1 MGQVTSLFVRKVLSV
16 ADDGIDKDALLRSV
30 GLDPTGPV
38 DPAAMIPAAD
48 YYALLEKLLALD
60 PEPATLP
67 LRAGASMRCGDYGA
81 FGLAWKSARD
91 LRRSY
96 ARAERY
102 ARVLSSVAT
111 YEVEPVAD
119 GAFLH
124 LRREGPR
131 HPGMRFSNEATIAGI
146 DAISR
151 QVTTGDFR
159 PLAVHFRHP
168 APRSVRHH
176 AAHFGCPVQFG
187 SDRDAL
193 LVSAENLQAP
203 NRLGDASISRFF
215 KTHLDHEVAQLQGVE
230 SLDRQVLDL
239 VLRDLSGGV
248 PQVSDVAQQLCLS
261 ARTLQRR
268 LADTRHSFQ
277 SLVDEAR
284 RRLATRLLGETAY
297 SLSEVAFMTGFA
309 DQSAFTRA
317 FKRWEGQTPRSYRI
331 RTQTRPVLVLDWRAR
346 PKTWRAAP
354 RGTRAACLCY
364 GFNRERK
371 EEAMNRST
379 DKRIHADRPVLVL
392 GATGKTGRR
401 VVTLLGEKGVP
412 GATDGSEP
420 RTLDKECRR

>member
-1 MGQVTSLFVRKVLSV
+1 MGQVTSLFVRKVLAAAHDAV
-16 ADDGIDKDALLRSV
+16 DKAALLRSV
-30 GLDPTGPV
+30 GLDPSGPA
-38 DPAAMIPAAD
+38 DPAVMIPAAD
-48 YYALLEKLLALD
+48 YYALLEKLLAQD
-60 PEPATLP
+60 PDPTTLP
-67 LRAGASMRCGDYGA
+67 LRAGAGMRCDDYGA

-111 YEVEPVAD
+111 YEVEPAAA
-119 GAFLH
+119 GAFMH

-131 HPGMRFSNEATIAGI
+131 HPGLRFSNEATIAGI

-159 PLAVHFRHP
+159 PLAIHFRHP
-168 APRSVRHH
+168 APGTARHH
-176 AAHFGCPVQFG
+176 EAHFGCPVHFD

-193 LVSAENLQAP
+193 LVSTECLQAP

-215 KTHLDHEVAQLQGVE
+215 QTHLDHEIAQLEGAAL
-230 SLDRQVLDL
+230 LDRQVLDL
-239 VLRDLSGGV
+239 VSRDLSGGV

-268 LADTRHSFQ
+268 LAEGGHSYQ

-284 RRLATRLLGETAY
+284 RRLATRMLAETAY

-317 FKRWEGQTPRSYRI
+317 FKRWEGQTPRSYRV
-331 RTQTRPVLVLDWRAR
+331 RTQA
-346 PKTWRAAP
+346 
-354 RGTRAACLCY
+354 
-364 GFNRERK
+364 
-371 EEAMNRST
+371 
-379 DKRIHADRPVLVL
+379 
-392 GATGKTGRR
+392 
-401 VVTLLGEKGVP
+401 
-412 GATDGSEP
+412 
-420 RTLDKECRR
+420 